1 MKNRFIIFLLISSI
15 YVAPA
20 IQGQEIGDSL
30 LQQANLNNCVQYAL
44 AHQPVIQQSLLD
56 EAITERTIRSMLAD
70 WFPQVNLEY
79 NFQRNFLLPTS
90 VFQGSAI
97 KLGVN
102 NTSAAQFSI
111 NQTLFNR
118 DVLLASRS
126 AKDLRSRAKQ
136 NTTENKI
143 ALVVSVS
150 KAFYDVL
157 LTQKQIEGLGQDIQL
172 LQRSLKDAQN
182 QYRSGL
188 VDKTDYK
195 RATIS
200 LNNANAQQHQDEEL
214 LKAKLASL
222 KELMGYPDQA
232 DLRLEYDS
240 VKMEDEAL
248 LDTALRI
255 NMESRIEFQLLQ
267 TQKRLQEANLRYS
280 KWSYIP
286 SLSAFGNYNFNWLN
300 NDFAK
305 LYQQNYP
312 NAFAGL
318 KLSFPIF
325 QGTKRRQE
333 IRLAELELKR
343 VDYDLES
350 LRNAVNM
357 EYAQAMAMYKS
368 NFANYQALKENL
380 ELAQDVYNTLQL
392 QYRAG
397 VKTYLELMVAQNDL
411 QLSRINYINALYQV
425 LSSKLDVQK
434 AMGTVVY

>member
-1 MKNRFIIFLLISSI
+1 MAYRLSMDRRS
-15 YVAPA
+15 
-20 IQGQEIGDSL
+20 EDSL

-70 WFPQVNLEY
+70 WFPQVDLEY
-79 NFQRNFLLPTS
+79 NFQHNFLLPTS
-90 VFQGSAI
+90 VFQGNAI

-102 NTSAAQFSI
+102 NTSSAQFSI

-157 LTQKQIEGLGQDIQL
+157 LTQKQIEGLGTDIQL

-200 LNNANAQQHQDEEL
+200 LNNANAQQHQYEEL

-222 KELMGYPDQA
+222 KELMGYPGLA

-240 VKMEDEAL
+240 VKMENEAL
-248 LDTALRI
+248 LDTALR
-255 NMESRIEFQLLQ
+255 
-267 TQKRLQEANLRYS
+267 
-280 KWSYIP
+280 
-286 SLSAFGNYNFNWLN
+286 
-300 NDFAK
+300 
-305 LYQQNYP
+305 
-312 NAFAGL
+312 
-318 KLSFPIF
+318 
-325 QGTKRRQE
+325 
-333 IRLAELELKR
+333 
-343 VDYDLES
+343 
-350 LRNAVNM
+350 
-357 EYAQAMAMYKS
+357 
-368 NFANYQALKENL
+368 
-380 ELAQDVYNTLQL
+380 
-392 QYRAG
+392 
-397 VKTYLELMVAQNDL
+397 
-411 QLSRINYINALYQV
+411 
-425 LSSKLDVQK
+425 
-434 AMGTVVY
+434 